1 MGSWAETSAAGFK
14 FEAFCLEDITKK
26 KYPLAYKNMKK
37 ENFSYYDI
45 ILFDGNFSEGH
56 SQKTVECKFD
66 EKAHETG
73 NICIEIG
80 CNGRW
85 SGLLLT
91 KADFWLIADGH
102 EMFLISRGKLITCIE
117 DNMDTLVYKKKYPV
131 TQEDG
136 IVKDMDFYLVPKK
149 LFSTYCLEV
158 TGMND
163 MKYDKM
169 V

>member
-1 MGSWAETSAAGFK
+1 MGSWTETSAAGFK
-14 FEAFCLEDITKK
+14 FETFCLEDITKK

-37 ENFSYYDI
+37 EDYSFYDI
-45 ILFDGNFSEGH
+45 ILFDGNFAEGH
-56 SQKTVECKFD
+56 PQKTVECKFD

-102 EMFLISRGKLITCIE
+102 EMFLIKKSRIVDCIM
-117 DNMDTLVYKKKYPV
+117 DNDDKIFYKKKYPV

-136 IVKDMDFYLVPKK
+136 VVKEMNFYLIPKTI
-149 LFSTYCLEV
+149 FSQYCMEV
-158 TGMND
+158 TGIND
-163 MKYDKM
+163 MIYDKM